1 MPNLL
6 TQPVNVFEGTSGI
19 DEAKQSLSHYLQGRG
34 KAAIGQEATTAIAS
48 MESDIVANS
57 TVLAGPIQDA
67 TVELEKAMG
76 LISPSVESDAAGL
89 TQVSELTAQQ
99 TKAGLITMMAAG
111 NPAAYARAA
120 LNVNVSAESGV
131 DVITTDINPA
141 MDYHDI
147 QVSQEAFDNL
157 ELENNLAFSVIFNTQ
172 AARQDEFAE
181 AFFPTVVLTPDQNSL
196 KVTIRRTMIGREVR
210 HDQNGKI
217 TDFNR
222 RNLVDAAWDYK
233 VTSDDTIAI
242 VPLWKDNEEA
252 KKAFAPGIAPASQ
265 TVNGQEVLTAPYAFE
280 QPINILGLSQ
290 NPALGAQGQADQTDS
305 VDVKVNL
312 KNLYFKLPGATAAE
326 DEFIRFKTADL
337 DMSQFQ
343 AAALTEGQDLDVRL
357 NFASSDFVLTGATLS
372 HADAELAGLA
382 LLREQA
388 RTNYFVRVAVAV
400 SGTLNLE
407 KGNIRLHG
415 PKPYVESVWEL
426 LADGTRQEVTDA
438 AEVAAIKTA
447 LAGLEL
453 AGYDLKANRTNTNRR
468 NIGMLISSVAE
479 SVRYTVPI
487 GSPITLQAPVTNTPS
502 NLDLMGP
509 ITAARYRNSANAI
522 TRLLENA
529 DQLRALEPL
538 LKGNDKK
545 GPRPAI
551 QGFARVMVQPYFHSE
566 EIDLLHD
573 AQGNR
578 SFERA
583 EDISATFI
591 NSIRDAMYRAYRDSG
606 YEPNLIAYGGPN
618 APRPKIVIGTD
629 PVLVRYLMVAGDTR
643 TMSIGFQTE
652 VVSTYDERIR
662 DKIYCTF
669 VRNTAGQVDPL
680 TYGVHA
686 YIPEL
691 ATSMPIS
698 RGSTTK
704 ETTVQL
710 RTLHLVLCPILVEF
724 RVRNV
729 REAMAKQINVP
740 VRYA

>member
-34 KAAIGQEATTAIAS
+34 KAAIGQDATTAIAS

-57 TVLAGPIQDA
+57 NVLAAPIQDA

-388 RTNYFVRVAVAV
+388 RANYFVRVAVAV

>member
-34 KAAIGQEATTAIAS
+34 KAAIGQDATTAIAS

-57 TVLAGPIQDA
+57 NVLAAPIQDA

-388 RTNYFVRVAVAV
+388 RANYFVRVAVAV

-426 LADGTRQEVTDA
+426 LADGTRQEVTDV
-438 AEVAAIKTA
+438 AEVTAIKTA

>member
-1 MPNLL
+1 MSNFL
-6 TQPVNVFEGTSGI
+6 TRPVNVFEGKSGI
-19 DEAKQSLSHYLQGRG
+19 DEAKQSLNHYLKGRG
-34 KAAIGQEATTAIAS
+34 KAAISPDATNAIAS
-48 MESDIVANS
+48 MESDHDAHAAILQAP
-57 TVLAGPIQDA
+57 LMDA
-67 TVELEKAMG
+67 TKELKTAMG
-76 LISPSVESDAAGL
+76 LIVASAESDVAGVTPGADL
-89 TQVSELTAQQ
+89 THQQ
-99 TKAGLITMMAAG
+99 EKAGLITMMAAG
-111 NPAAYARAA
+111 NPAAYAQAA
-120 LNVNVSAESGV
+120 YNVNVSAESGV
-131 DVITTDINPA
+131 EVVTTELNPG
-141 MDYHDI
+141 MDYMDVT
-147 QVSQEAFDNL
+147 VSQEAFDNI
-157 ELENNLAFSVIFNTQ
+157 ELENNLAYSVIFNTQ

-210 HDQNGKI
+210 HDQNGKV

-242 VPLWKDNEEA
+242 VPLWKDNVDA
-252 KKAFAPGIAPASQ
+252 KLCFAPGIAPATQ

-280 QPINILGLSQ
+280 QPLNILGLSQ

-312 KNLYFKLPGATAAE
+312 KNVYFKLPGATPAE
-326 DEFIRFKTADL
+326 DEVIRFKTQDL
-337 DMSQFQ
+337 DQSQFQ
-343 AAALTEGQDLDVRL
+343 AATLTEGQDLDVRL

-382 LLREQA
+382 ILREQA
-388 RTNYFVRVAVAV
+388 RQNYFVRIAV
-400 SGTLNLE
+400 SVGGSLNLE

-426 LADGTRQEVTDA
+426 LADGTRQEVTDVS
-438 AEVAAIKTA
+438 EVNAIKSA
-447 LAGLEL
+447 LAGLEMV
-453 AGYDLKANRTNTNRR
+453 GYDLKANRTNSNRR
-468 NIGMLISSVAE
+468 NIGMLITSVAE

-551 QGFARVMVQPYFHSE
+551 QGFARVMIQPYFHSE

-618 APRPKIVIGTD
+618 APRPKIIIGTD

-652 VVSTYDERIR
+652 VVSTYDDRIR

-680 TYGVHA
+680 SYGVHA

-704 ETTVQL
+704 ETTIQL

-740 VRYA
+740 IRYA

>member
-1 MPNLL
+1 MSNFL

-19 DEAKQSLSHYLQGRG
+19 DGAKQHLAHYLQGRG
-34 KAAIGQEATTAIAS
+34 KTAIGTEATQAIAS
-48 MESDIVANS
+48 MESDVDGNAAILQS
-57 TVLAGPIQDA
+57 PIHDA
-67 TVELEKAMG
+67 EVELNKAMG
-76 LISPSVESDAAGL
+76 MIVASAETDVAGL
-89 TQVSELTAQQ
+89 THGSELNAQQ

-111 NPAAYARAA
+111 NPRAYAQAA
-120 LNVNVSAESGV
+120 LSTTVSVESGV
-131 DVITTDINPA
+131 DLIQTDINPA

-147 QVSQEAFDNL
+147 QVSQEAFDNI

-172 AARQDEFAE
+172 ASRQDEFAE

-210 HDQNGKI
+210 HDQNGKV

-252 KKAFAPGIAPASQ
+252 KKAFAPGIAPATQ

-280 QPINILGLSQ
+280 QPLNILGLSQ

-312 KNLYFKLPGATAAE
+312 KNLYFKLPGATAAQ

-357 NFASSDFVLTGATLS
+357 NFNSSDFVLTGATLS
-372 HADAELAGLA
+372 HADAELAGLGF
-382 LLREQA
+382 LREQA
-388 RTNYFVRVAVAV
+388 RANYFVRVAVAV

-438 AEVAAIKTA
+438 TEVKAIKDA

-453 AGYDLKANRTNTNRR
+453 AGYDLKANRTNSNRR
-468 NIGMLISSVAE
+468 NIGMLITSVAE

>member
-1 MPNLL
+1 MPNFL
-6 TQPVNVFEGTSGI
+6 TQPVNVFEGSTGI
-19 DEAKQSLSHYLQGRG
+19 DEANKHLGHYLRGRA
-34 KAAIGQEATTAIAS
+34 KVAIGKEVTNAVAS
-48 MESDIVANS
+48 MESDLEGHAAILQAP
-57 TVLAGPIQDA
+57 LQDA
-67 TVELEKAMG
+67 EKELNIAMSM
-76 LISPSVESDAAGL
+76 LTASTESDIAGL
-89 TQVSELTAQQ
+89 TAGDKLNNQQ
-99 TKAGLITMMAAG
+99 MKSGLITMMAAG
-111 NPAAYARAA
+111 DPAAYARAA
-120 LNVNVSAESGV
+120 YDVTVSAESGV
-131 DVITTDINPA
+131 EVIKTDINPA
-141 MDYHDI
+141 MDYTDL
-147 QVSQEAFDNL
+147 QVSQEAFDNI
-157 ELENNLAFSVIFNTQ
+157 ELENNLAYSVIFNTQ

-210 HDQNGKI
+210 HDQNGKV
-217 TDFNR
+217 TDMNR

-252 KKAFAPGIAPASQ
+252 KKAFAPGIAPATQ
-265 TVNGQEVLTAPYAFE
+265 QVNGVDVLTAPYAFE
-280 QPINILGLSQ
+280 QPLNILGLSQ
-290 NPALGAQGQADQTDS
+290 NPALGAQGQSDQTDS

-312 KNLYFKLPGATAAE
+312 KNLYFKLPGASAAQ
-326 DEFIRFKTADL
+326 DEFIRFKTLDL
-337 DMSQFQ
+337 DQSQFQ
-343 AAALTEGQDLDVRL
+343 AATLTEGQDLDVRL
-357 NFASSDFVLTGATLS
+357 NFNSSDFVLTGATLS
-372 HADAELAGLA
+372 QADAELAGLGF
-382 LLREQA
+382 LREQA
-388 RTNYFVRVAVAV
+388 RQNYFVRVAVAV
-400 SGTLNLE
+400 SGTLSLE

-438 AEVAAIKTA
+438 VEVKAVKDA

-468 NIGMLISSVAE
+468 NIGMLITSVAE

-629 PVLVRYLMVAGDTR
+629 PVLERYLMVAGDTR

-680 TYGVHA
+680 SYGVHA